1 MRVPSDTVEA
11 LASWLLHLFPG
22 GTVATVADPERNVMV
37 FSITPKDEPEPRS
50 FEATEEALNEHPPNG
65 IIRDLERQRIPALLK
80 RDPTVRPCYS
90 TDRRIPHVECLQV
103 SCDNRVYRV
112 LRDTSH
118 TVVILDASHRRLAR
132 LPAGPMVRDDSIFR
146 RPPAEWH
153 RDIRKGRAAKQ

>member
-22 GTVATVADPERNVMV
+22 GTVANVADPERDVVV

-50 FEATEEALNEHPPNG
+50 FEATAEALNDLPPEG
-65 IIRDLERQRIPALLK
+65 IIRDLERQRIPALLR
-80 RDPTVRPCYS
+80 RDPTLRPCYS
-90 TDRRIPHVECLQV
+90 SDRRIPHVESLQV
-103 SCDNRVYRV
+103 SCDNRSYRV
-112 LRDTSH
+112 LRDSSH
-118 TVVILDASHRRLAR
+118 NVVILDASQRRLAR

-146 RPPAEWH
+146 RAPAEWH